1 MKIIRTP
8 RSMTVWSEGLRREG
22 VTIGFVPTMGALH
35 DGHRSLIRSARL
47 QCDALV
53 VSIFVNP
60 TQFAPTED
68 LTKYPR
74 PIAKDRALCRGEG
87 VDVCFEP
94 TAQAMYPEGFQTT
107 VTVPAL
113 ARRWEGA
120 ARPHHFAGVATVVT
134 KLFGMV
140 QPQLALFGQKDYQQ
154 TALVRQL
161 VNDLNL
167 GVAILVRQT
176 VRERDGLAMSSRNVY
191 LSPDERRMAP
201 LLFQSLQAGRQMIE
215 GGKSDVAAIERIMRQ
230 TIEREPTI
238 HVEYLA
244 VCDPDS
250 LEPLPVV
257 AARAVLLGAIR
268 LGPVRLIDNL
278 PVKMPG
284 RKVPN
289 QGFRLKAAHD
299 LAKREYGGSGIQG

>member
-1 MKIIRTP
+1 
-8 RSMTVWSEGLRREG
+8 MTAWSEGLRREG

-35 DGHRSLIRSARL
+35 DGHRSLIRAARL

-74 PIAKDRALCRGEG
+74 PIAKDRALCRAEG

-94 TAQAMYPEGFQTT
+94 TARAMYPEGFQTT

-120 ARPHHFAGVATVVT
+120 ARPHHFSGVATVVT

-140 QPQLALFGQKDYQQ
+140 QPHLALFGRKDYQQ

-161 VNDLNL
+161 VKDLNL
-167 GVAILVRQT
+167 GVAILVRPT

-191 LSPDERRMAP
+191 LSPHERRMAP
-201 LLFQSLQAGRQMIE
+201 LLFRSLQTGRQIIE
-215 GGKSDVAAIERIMRQ
+215 GRKSDVATIERIMQQ
-230 TIEREPTI
+230 TIEQEPAI

-250 LEPLPVV
+250 LEPLSAV

-268 LGPVRLIDNL
+268 IGSIRLIDNL
-278 PVKMPG
+278 LVNMSG
-284 RKVPN
+284 RKVTT
-289 QGFRLKAAHD
+289 QVFRLTAED
-299 LAKREYGGSGIQG
+299 CT